1 MFLRI
6 TCLKF
11 TFSVVQFALCMHCAR
26 LLYKLHVNNGEIE
39 VGPDFRQVQRVLL
52 TKSTTKS
59 AYVLLELKKRG
70 SHKQGFLRFSFYQF
84 HSVKVHNGIPTNV
97 QMLHI

>member
-11 TFSVVQFALCMHCAR
+11 TCSVVQFALCMHCAR

-39 VGPDFRQVQRVLL
+39 VGPDFRQVPTGFVNKVNDKVSICFVGVKKARFSQTGFFKVQLL
-52 TKSTTKS
+52 SIPFCKST
-59 AYVLLELKKRG
+59 
-70 SHKQGFLRFSFYQF
+70 
-84 HSVKVHNGIPTNV
+84 
-97 QMLHI
+97 